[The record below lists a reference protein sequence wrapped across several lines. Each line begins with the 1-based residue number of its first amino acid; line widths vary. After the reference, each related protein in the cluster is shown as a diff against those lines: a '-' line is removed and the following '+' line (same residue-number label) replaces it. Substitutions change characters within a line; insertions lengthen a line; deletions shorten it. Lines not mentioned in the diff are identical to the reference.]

1 MTNLKTLKKEFT
13 EDLQSVY
20 DKGEISTF
28 FSWLAEDILRL
39 RTHDLLLN
47 TEIDLDESQ
56 LLEFKKAKNRLKKEE
71 PIQYIL
77 GYTEFFGIKLK
88 VNPNVLIPRPETEE
102 LVQWILDDYHNTQLQ
117 LSVIDLGTGSGCISI
132 ALAQHLQQAKIKAL
146 DISAEALKLAAINLH
161 ASLEQSGSKENK
173 TQIEFIKADVLK
185 LEELPEVN
193 IIVSNPPYVKKNEQQ
208 QMKNNVLKNEPHL
221 ALFVKDDDPLIF
233 YRKIAE
239 LASKAKRRPVIYLE
253 INQYLANESLQLFKD
268 AGFESIELRKDFR
281 GNDRMLKAY

>member
-13 EDLQSVY
+13 EDLQPVY

-28 FSWLAEDILRL
+28 FSWLAEDIMGLK
-39 RTHDLLLN
+39 THDLLLN

-56 LLEFKKAKNRLKKEE
+56 LLEFEKAKNRLKKEE

-102 LVQWILDDYHNTQLQ
+102 LVQWILDDYHSTQLQ

-146 DISAEALKLAAINLH
+146 DISAEALKLAAINLP

-239 LASKAKRRPVIYLE
+239 LASKAKRRPVVYLE
-253 INQYLANESLQLFKD
+253 INQYLANETLQLFKD

>member
-13 EDLQSVY
+13 ENLQSVY
-20 DKGEISTF
+20 DKGEISTY
-28 FSWLAEDILRL
+28 FSWLAEDILDL
-39 RTHDLLLN
+39 KTHDLLLN

-56 LLEFKKAKNRLKKEE
+56 LLEFEKAKNRLKKEE

-146 DISAEALKLAAINLH
+146 DISAEALKLAAINLP

-239 LASKAKRRPVIYLE
+239 LASKAKRRPVVYLE
-253 INQYLANESLQLFKD
+253 INQYLANETLQLFKD

>member
-28 FSWLAEDILRL
+28 FSWLAEDIMGLK
-39 RTHDLLLN
+39 THDLLLN

-56 LLEFKKAKNRLKKEE
+56 LLEFEKAKNRLKKEE

-146 DISAEALKLAAINLH
+146 DISAEALKLAAINLP
-161 ASLEQSGSKENK
+161 ASLGQSGSKENK

-239 LASKAKRRPVIYLE
+239 LASKAKRRPVVYLE
-253 INQYLANESLQLFKD
+253 INQYLANETLHLFKD